1 MALIFKTGDKAVYPA
16 HGVGTI
22 HGIETREIAGT
33 RQTFYVLK
41 IHENGMTIMVP
52 TRNADNIGMR
62 EVIAKENIEQVFDI
76 LRERD
81 VHLDSQTWN
90 RRYREY
96 MGKIKTG
103 SVYEVAKVLRD
114 LSILKTEKSLSFGER
129 KMFDIA
135 QSLLVKELAVSLG
148 EAEGNIETRINQ
160 IFDGE

>member
-1 MALIFKTGDKAVYPA
+1 
-16 HGVGTI
+16 
-22 HGIETREIAGT
+22 
-33 RQTFYVLK
+33 
-41 IHENGMTIMVP
+41 
-52 TRNADNIGMR
+52 
-62 EVIAKENIEQVFDI
+62 
-76 LRERD
+76 
-81 VHLDSQTWN
+81 LDSQTWN

-135 QSLLVKELAVSLG
+135 QSLLVKELAVSLN
-148 EAEGNIETRINQ
+148 EEEDEVEVRINK

>member
-1 MALIFKTGDKAVYPA
+1 MSFKIGDKAVYPA
-16 HGVGTI
+16 HGVGI
-22 HGIETREIAGT
+22 IEGVETREIAGS

-41 IHENGMTIMVP
+41 IMENGMTIMVP

-62 EVIAKENIEQVFDI
+62 EVIAKDNIEQVFDI

-135 QSLLVKELAVSLG
+135 QSLLVKELAVSLD
-148 EAEGNIETRINQ
+148 EEEDEVEVRINK